1 MKRRTR
7 IDLVDQREYAF
18 HGCLPE
24 EAIIGSDYLI
34 NVRAWADVTHSAH
47 SDALGDTVDYVA
59 LRRIVSEEMA
69 VRANLLETVL
79 ERITTRVLKEHPM
92 VERISVSLA
101 KLNPPL
107 DGDVKAVR
115 VSWDV
120 RR

>member
-7 IDLVDQREYAF
+7 IDLVNQREYAF

-34 NVRAWADVTHSAH
+34 NVRAWADVVGSAET
-47 SDALGDTVDYVA
+47 DALEDTVDYVA

-79 ERITTRVLKEHPM
+79 ERMARRIIVEHPK
-92 VERISVSLA
+92 VERVKISLA

-107 DGDVKAVR
+107 DGDVRAVR
-115 VSWDV
+115 VVWDV

>member
-34 NVRAWADVTHSAH
+34 NVRAWADVVGSAET
-47 SDALGDTVDYVA
+47 DALEDTVDYVA

-79 ERITTRVLKEHPM
+79 ERITARVLKEHVM
-92 VERISVSLA
+92 VERIKVSLA

-115 VSWDV
+115 VVWDV

>member
-1 MKRRTR
+1 VKRLTR
-7 IDLVDQREYAF
+7 IDLVNQREYSF

-24 EAIIGSDYLI
+24 EALIGSDYLI
-34 NVRAWADVTHSAH
+34 NVRAWADVAHSA
-47 SDALGDTVDYVA
+47 STDALGDTVDYVA

-79 ERITTRVLKEHPM
+79 ERMAHRVLSEHP
-92 VERISVSLA
+92 SVKRVKLSLA

-107 DGDVKAVR
+107 DGDVKSVR
-115 VSWDV
+115 VVWDV

>member
-24 EAIIGSDYLI
+24 EAIVGSDYLI
-34 NVRAWADVTHSAH
+34 NVRAWANATDSA
-47 SDALGDTVDYVA
+47 STDNLNDTLDYVA

-69 VRANLLETVL
+69 IRANLLETVL
-79 ERITTRVLKEHPM
+79 ERMARRIIAEHPM
-92 VERISVSLA
+92 VERVKISLA

-107 DGDVKAVR
+107 DGDVRAVR
-115 VSWDV
+115 VVWDV

>member
-1 MKRRTR
+1 MKRKTR
-7 IDLVDQREYAF
+7 IDLVNQREYAF

-34 NVRAWADVTHSAH
+34 NVRAWANVTDSA
-47 SDALGDTVDYVA
+47 STDNLNDTLDYVA

-69 VRANLLETVL
+69 SHANLLETVL
-79 ERITTRVLKEHPM
+79 ERITARVLKEHPI
-92 VERISVSLA
+92 VERIKVSLA

-115 VSWDV
+115 VVWDV

>member
-1 MKRRTR
+1 MKRKTR
-7 IDLVDQREYAF
+7 IDLVNQREYAF

-34 NVRAWADVTHSAH
+34 NVRAWANVTDSA
-47 SDALGDTVDYVA
+47 STDNLNDTLDYMA
-59 LRRIVSEEMA
+59 LRRVVSEEMA
-69 VRANLLETVL
+69 IRSNLLETVL
-79 ERITTRVLKEHPM
+79 ERITTRVLNEHPI
-92 VERISVSLA
+92 VERIKVSLA

-115 VSWDV
+115 VVWDV

>member
-1 MKRRTR
+1 MKRKTR
-7 IDLVDQREYAF
+7 IDLIDQREYAF

-34 NVRAWADVTHSAH
+34 NVRAWANVTDSA
-47 SDALGDTVDYVA
+47 STDNLNDTLDYVA

-69 VRANLLETVL
+69 IRVNLLETVL
-79 ERITTRVLKEHPM
+79 ERITARVLIEYPI
-92 VERISVSLA
+92 VERIKVSLA

-115 VSWDV
+115 VVWDV

>member
-1 MKRRTR
+1 MKRKTR

-24 EAIIGSDYLI
+24 EAVIGSEYLI
-34 NVRAWADVTHSAH
+34 NVRAWAEVVGSAET
-47 SDALGDTVDYVA
+47 DDLNDTVDYVA

-69 VRANLLETVL
+69 VRAKLLETVL
-79 ERITTRVLKEHPM
+79 ERMARRIMDEHPM
-92 VERISVSLA
+92 VERVKLSLA

-107 DGDVKAVR
+107 DGDVKSVR
-115 VSWDV
+115 VVWDV

>member
-7 IDLVDQREYAF
+7 IDLVNQREYAF

-24 EAIIGSDYLI
+24 EALIGSDYLI
-34 NVRAWADVTHSAH
+34 NVRAWADVTDSA
-47 SDALGDTVDYVA
+47 STDALGDTVDYVA
-59 LRRIVSEEMA
+59 LRRIVGEEMA

-79 ERITTRVLKEHPM
+79 ERMARRVFAEHPS
-92 VERISVSLA
+92 VERVKISLA

-107 DGDVKAVR
+107 DGDVQAVR
-115 VSWDV
+115 VVWDV

>member
-1 MKRRTR
+1 MKRKTR

-24 EAIIGSDYLI
+24 EAIIGSVYLI
-34 NVRAWADVTHSAH
+34 NVRAWAGVVESAA

-69 VRANLLETVL
+69 IRANLLESVL
-79 ERITTRVLKEHPM
+79 ERITSRIIHEHPM
-92 VERISVSLA
+92 VERVRVSLA

-107 DGDVKAVR
+107 DGDVKSVR
-115 VSWDV
+115 VVWDV

>member
-7 IDLVDQREYAF
+7 IDLVDQREYAY

-34 NVRAWADVTHSAH
+34 NVRAWANVVDSASTDH
-47 SDALGDTVDYVA
+47 LADTLDYVA
-59 LRRIVSEEMA
+59 LRRVVSEEMA

-79 ERITTRVLKEHPM
+79 ERITSRILKEHAE
-92 VERISVSLA
+92 VERIKVSLA

-115 VSWDV
+115 VVWDV

>member
-1 MKRRTR
+1 MKRRAR

-24 EAIIGSDYLI
+24 EAVIGSDYLI
-34 NVRAWADVTHSAH
+34 NVRAWADVVGTAET
-47 SDALGDTVDYVA
+47 DALKDTVDYVA

-69 VRANLLETVL
+69 IRANLLETVL
-79 ERITTRVLKEHPM
+79 ERMARRILVENPM
-92 VERISVSLA
+92 VERVRISLA

-115 VSWDV
+115 VVWDV